1 MDYIEGINKPPIFKG
16 YLRKTGEAVCEF
28 KFNGL
33 TEEFEW
39 FAVVPE
45 EKWSAEEAESVCRYL
60 EHLNQNREELTRLV
74 RIRQSSG

>member
-1 MDYIEGINKPPIFKG
+1 METINKPPIFKG
-16 YLRKTGEAVCEF
+16 YSRENGEALCEF
-28 KFNGL
+28 KFNRL

-60 EHLNQNREELTRLV
+60 EHLNQNREELTREI
-74 RIRQSSG
+74 RIRQA

>member
-1 MDYIEGINKPPIFKG
+1 MDYIETINAPPIFKG
-16 YLRKTGEAVCEF
+16 YSRATGEALCEF
-28 KFNGL
+28 KFNCL

-45 EKWSAEEAESVCRYL
+45 EKWTCEEAESVCRYL
-60 EHLNQNREELTRLV
+60 AHLNTNREELTREI